1 MWCEFQHYTTPSPF
15 LLLLPLPLPLLVR
28 RCVNIEWDEWVSNLC
43 HELYVEF
50 VHFGVH
56 TRFAAFVEKGF
67 PFPLWMS
74 RGSTKEKVEREC
86 VFLTRRIFLFI
97 YSWAGEFF
105 TMNSEKLNFVCTIF
119 WERDFSFLFFF
130 WIDILVYKF
139 CNFWNGKFKFFRKR
153 VLFDERIVNTESSF
167 DAFEEWKRKFTGIKE
182 DEDSNPGQFSS
193 KREFCSLR

>member
-1 MWCEFQHYTTPSPF
+1 MSECRICATSCT
-15 LLLLPLPLPLLVR
+15 L
-28 RCVNIEWDEWVSNLC
+28 NLC
-43 HELYVEF
+43 TSECILDLLHSWKK
-50 VHFGVH
+50 
-56 TRFAAFVEKGF
+56 AS
-67 PFPLWMS
+67 FPLWMS